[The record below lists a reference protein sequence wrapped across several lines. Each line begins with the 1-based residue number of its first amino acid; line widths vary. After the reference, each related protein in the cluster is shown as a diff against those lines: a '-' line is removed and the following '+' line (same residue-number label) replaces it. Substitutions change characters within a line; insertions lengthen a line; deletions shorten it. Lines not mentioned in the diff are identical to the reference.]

1 MKLYGLIGDSLKNS
15 RSKELF
21 EKYAKK
27 TNPDCEYRNFELT
40 DIGQLTELLAE
51 YPEIEGFNVT
61 KPFKTDILPWIDSLT
76 PEAEA
81 IGAVNCVK
89 VEHDDDGNFR
99 LIGHNTDS
107 KGFLMCLINFLSKEH
122 FTVYII
128 GTGGA
133 AKAVAHA
140 LKPFNCDI
148 FFISRK
154 KKAGAIR
161 YWEINPEAF
170 EDKVIVVNATPVR
183 PVFPYEHLAAGDIAF
198 DLNYHPTTT
207 AFMRR
212 AAEKGAMV
220 CNGLGMLLNQAFLS
234 WEFWGLKLK

>member
-1 MKLYGLIGDSLKNS
+1 MKLYGLIGDSLKDS
-15 RSKELF
+15 RSKEIF

-27 TNPDCEYRNFELT
+27 FNPDCEYRNFELT

-76 PEAEA
+76 PDAEA

-89 VEHDDDGNFR
+89 VEHDNDGNFR

-107 KGFLMCLINFLSKEH
+107 KGFIMSIMYFLSKDH
-122 FTVYII
+122 FTVYIL

-140 LKPFNCDI
+140 LTDYDCDI
-148 FFISRK
+148 VFVSRTNK
-154 KKAGAIR
+154 ENAIN
-161 YWEINPEAF
+161 YSEIDF
-170 EDKVIVVNATPVR
+170 ESSDDNILVINATPVC
-183 PVFPYEHLAAGDIAF
+183 PDFPYEHLAAGDIAC
-198 DLNYHPTTT
+198 DLNYHPSTTE
-207 AFMRR
+207 FMRK
-212 AAEKGAMV
+212 AADGGAMV
-220 CNGLGMLLNQAFLS
+220 CNGLGMLHFQAFLS
-234 WEFWGLKLK
+234 WDFWNLNT